1 MFEFTSEAI
10 NTIKAEGLTLLGVV
24 VGWALSELSD
34 WLNR

>member
-1 MFEFTSEAI
+1 MFEFTGEAI
-10 NTIKAEGLTLLGVV
+10 NTIEAIGLTLLGVI